1 VSERLTLENDLRS
14 ALERGEFSLN
24 YQPIADCRSGK
35 IIGMEALLRWKHPE
49 RGMISPALFIPLAE
63 ETGYIISIG
72 EWVLRTACE
81 QCRRWQKMGFP
92 SLYLAVNLSS
102 RQFHQKDLPASI
114 YQILQDTGLNPAS
127 LGLELTEGLVMQQAE
142 ASVNT
147 LRELKAMD
155 IRISI
160 DDFGTGYS
168 SLSYLKR
175 FPIDILKIDQS
186 FVRDIPKDED
196 DAAIASTIITMAH
209 SLGLRVVAEGV
220 ETVEQLKFMRE
231 HGCDALQGYY
241 LSKPL
246 PPEQFADFLKNGTRL
261 DVA

>member
-1 VSERLTLENDLRS
+1 
-14 ALERGEFSLN
+14 
-24 YQPIADCRSGK
+24 
-35 IIGMEALLRWKHPE
+35 
-49 RGMISPALFIPLAE
+49 
-63 ETGYIISIG
+63 
-72 EWVLRTACE
+72 
-81 QCRRWQKMGFP
+81 
-92 SLYLAVNLSS
+92 VNLSS

-127 LGLELTEGLVMQQAE
+127 LGLELTEGLVMQQAV

-175 FPIDILKIDQS
+175 FPIDVLKIDQS
-186 FVRDIPKDED
+186 FVRDIPQDED

-209 SLGLRVVAEGV
+209 SLGLKVVAEGV
-220 ETVEQLKFMRE
+220 ETMDQLKFMRQ
-231 HGCDALQGYY
+231 HGCDAMQGYY

-246 PPEQFADFLKNGTRL
+246 PPVQFEAFLKNGSRL
-261 DVA
+261 VV